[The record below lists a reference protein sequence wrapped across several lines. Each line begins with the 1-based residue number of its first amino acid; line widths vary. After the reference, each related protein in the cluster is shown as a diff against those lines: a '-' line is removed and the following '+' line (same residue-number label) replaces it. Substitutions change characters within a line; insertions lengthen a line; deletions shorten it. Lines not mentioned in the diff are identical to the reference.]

1 MILNERK
8 IKILEAIIND
18 YIKTAEPIG
27 SRTIAK
33 KYDLGISSATIR
45 NEMSDLEDMGF
56 IVAPHASAGRVPS
69 DKGYRLYVDKL
80 MPHRELTD
88 DELGMLQNV
97 VLSNVNQIDYLM
109 QETAKA
115 ISLITNYT
123 TIVSEPTVHRTKIKH
138 IQLVPVD
145 ETGLVVMLVTD
156 NKLVK
161 NQIIRLDKSIEGLSP
176 ETLNDLSLILNA
188 NLCLL
193 SAEDINTEVINNLK
207 ERFGVYKE
215 IIIPIIKVLTS
226 MLEPNNK
233 MQVYTSGAKNIL
245 AFPEFSNLDKA
256 RAIFNTLEEKDT
268 LITLLDK
275 SANGHVQV
283 VIGSENDLEQMK
295 ECSVI
300 KANYFLENAS
310 FGSIGIIGPT
320 RMDYSQVVSVLTA
333 IVKDIGVVVKA
344 LTGG

>member
-88 DELGMLQNV
+88 NELDMLQSV

-123 TIVSEPTVHRTKIKH
+123 TIVSEPTVHKVKIKH

-176 ETLNDLSLILNA
+176 ETLNELSLILNA
-188 NLCLL
+188 HLNML
-193 SAEDINTEVINNLK
+193 SAEDITAEVMGILK
-207 ERFGVYKE
+207 ERFGVYKD
-215 IIIPIIKVLTS
+215 IILPIIKVLTV

-283 VIGSENDLEQMK
+283 VIGSENNLEQMK

-320 RMDYSQVVSVLTA
+320 RMDYSQVVSVLKA
-333 IVKDIGVVVKA
+333 IVKDISIVVKA